1 MKSDAP
7 VGVPGD
13 VPRGDG
19 AGASSRVVTGF
30 QGKPRSI
37 PSAYYYEGGTSVRVY
52 FSGAGTFNVSLG
64 ADSSAAFEIWTD
76 VRGIEALIGAAQAV
90 LVRARIA
97 LEEAGGEL
105 VAAPPP
111 GPFVLDPTD
120 VPF

>member
-19 AGASSRVVTGF
+19 AEASSRVVTSGF
-30 QGKPRSI
+30 QTHRLI
-37 PSAYYYEGGTSVRVY
+37 PSAYYYGSATPVRVY
-52 FSGAGTFNVSLG
+52 SSGAGTFNVSIG

-90 LVRARIA
+90 LVRARIE

-111 GPFVLDPTD
+111 GPFVLSPTD